1 MNIGGLGNQTHQDK
15 FNQEKDNIMS
25 SSLKPLNKQ
34 TEKEKTEIL
43 NYNKEQYGI
52 WKNEKES
59 AKRYEVHFK
68 TDDLFNILPVI
79 IYANGVGEERESFY
93 YCGYVG
99 LPQGHSLFGT
109 DYDEASGLSA
119 HGGLT
124 FSARHSLIPGYWFLG
139 FDCAHGNDFTM
150 ESDKDDTYGKR
161 KFHTKEDVLNDCLDL
176 MIQIS
181 KYEEDFKK
189 KAYIKSYQAKN
200 KASTLIPKETVE

>member
-1 MNIGGLGNQTHQDK
+1 
-15 FNQEKDNIMS
+15 MS

-161 KFHTKEDVLNDCLDL
+161 KFHTKEDVLNICMGLASS
-176 MIQIS
+176 IS
-181 KYEEDFKK
+181 QDEENFKK
-189 KAYIKSYQAKN
+189 KAYVKSYQAKN
-200 KASTLIPKETVE
+200 KASTLIGNETVK

>member
-1 MNIGGLGNQTHQDK
+1 MTK
-15 FNQEKDNIMS
+15 ETKKD
-25 SSLKPLNKQ
+25 
-34 TEKEKTEIL
+34 KTEIL
-43 NYNKEQYGI
+43 NYNKEQYIG
-52 WKNEKES
+52 WKSEREI
-59 AKRYEVHFK
+59 AKLYEIHFR

-79 IYANGVGEERESFY
+79 IYANGVEEKRESFY

-99 LPQGHSLFGT
+99 VPQGHSLFGA
-109 DYDEASGLSA
+109 DYDEASVYA

-161 KFHTKEDVLNDCLDL
+161 KFHTKADVLNDCLDL

-189 KAYIKSYQAKN
+189 KAYIKSYQSKN

>member
-1 MNIGGLGNQTHQDK
+1 
-15 FNQEKDNIMS
+15 MS

-43 NYNKEQYGI
+43 NYNKEQYEI

-59 AKRYEVHFK
+59 AKRFEVHFR
-68 TDDLFNILPVI
+68 TDDLFNILPI
-79 IYANGVGEERESFY
+79 MIYGNGVEEKRESFY

-99 LPQGHSLFGT
+99 VPRGHYYFGS
-109 DYDEASGLSA
+109 DYDGTAMNLYA

-124 FSARHSLIPGYWFLG
+124 YSDRHRLIPGYWFLG